1 MLGTGTGEMPAEL
14 PDLTAT
20 SGKSLLHGD
29 LGRGEMGQGTLLT
42 PCLSFLIWSITV
54 VPDEGEMQMN

>member
-1 MLGTGTGEMPAEL
+1 MPAEL

-20 SGKSLLHGD
+20 SGKSLLHRD